1 MSVYKD
7 SLELVI
13 KIDNRELDISPKSFS
28 FSIRDSV
35 YKLYS
40 EGSLKI
46 LDSSGIMQEIGVF
59 TEGLEVEI
67 DYGLKDETILKS
79 KFVIVD
85 DDLEVS
91 TSQTYIAGTVNLNLF
106 NPYYNYQN
114 ILSKSYSN
122 KSISDIVRLVVNRY
136 GKFSKTNIDGTG
148 NILNWYQ
155 PLMTDSEFIN
165 KILLPNAYSKVY
177 SDYPFFCYINS
188 NNEFNFKNYKSLI
201 SQPPIKLKFISD
213 STKNPEKNTIT
224 YYRRFSEG
232 NINLRTFKNR
242 KTYYQDITN
251 GAFTEEKDSFIDY
264 PNNNNK
270 KTQIIKTNNIIN
282 YYDLGKKLVSK
293 NRGYEDNIEGRKVF
307 SMREATGIEK
317 FLVVIPLNVEIVA
330 GKLVE
335 LEIPMISNKGNEDL
349 SQRYCD
355 KYLVERVDHTWD
367 CGREI
372 SYTQLVISRRY
383 TKYQNDNIYKDKV
396 F

>member
-7 SLELVI
+7 NLEITL
-13 KIDNRELDISPKSFS
+13 KIDNRELDFNPKSFS
-28 FSIRDSV
+28 FSIRDSI
-35 YKLYS
+35 YKLYN
-40 EGSLKI
+40 EANLKI
-46 LDSSGIMQEIGVF
+46 LDSSGIMQEIGMF

-67 DYGLKDETILKS
+67 DYGFKDDTLLKS

-85 DDLEVS
+85 DDLEAP
-91 TSQTYIAGTVNLNLF
+91 TSQTYIGGTVNLSLLNS
-106 NPYYNYQN
+106 YYNYQN
-114 ILSKSYSN
+114 ILSKAYPN
-122 KSISDIVRLVVNRY
+122 KSISDVIRILVNKY
-136 GKFSKTNIDGTG
+136 NKFSKTNIDETG

-155 PLMTDSEFIN
+155 PLMTDVEFID
-165 KILLPNAYSKVY
+165 KILLPNAYSKLY
-177 SDYPFFCYINS
+177 RDYPFFCYIDS
-188 NNEFNFKNYKSLI
+188 NNEFNFKNYKSLL
-201 SQPPIKLKFISD
+201 SQPPIKLKFIRD
-213 STKNPEKNTIT
+213 SIKKPEKNTIT
-224 YYRRFSEG
+224 YYRRFSVG
-232 NINLRTFKNR
+232 NINLRDFKNR
-242 KTYYQDITN
+242 KTYYQNITD
-251 GAFTEEKDSFIDY
+251 GSYVDKEDSFIDY
-264 PNNNNK
+264 PSNNNK

-317 FLVVIPLNVEIVA
+317 FLIVIPLNVEIVS

-355 KYLVERVDHTWD
+355 NYLVERVDHTWD